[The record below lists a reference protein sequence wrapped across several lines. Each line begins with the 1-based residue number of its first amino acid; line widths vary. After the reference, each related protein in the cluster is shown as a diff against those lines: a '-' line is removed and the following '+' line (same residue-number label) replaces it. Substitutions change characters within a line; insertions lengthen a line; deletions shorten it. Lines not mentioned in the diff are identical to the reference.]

1 MAATTKCTFVYQCTS
16 SCWTKIL
23 TADCNK
29 PMASDP
35 CAIMIAP
42 HRAAADSDDCV
53 QSAGAGGE
61 SLGLRSQSPLASAIR
76 TQLEVT
82 ASESRSRARS
92 AHRRRRVRRHP
103 RPAEPAVAGNPALGL
118 AGTRNLNT
126 VQVGHPSRAAR
137 AKYHRRARRRR
148 PPQATQVG
156 TSPSNPREHHSDIEW
171 QSIKPP
177 LIVKISRR
185 HPALESAAA

>member
-1 MAATTKCTFVYQCTS
+1 MAATTNCTFVYQCTS

-29 PMASDP
+29 PMASESDP
-35 CAIMIAP
+35 CAIMIALHRP
-42 HRAAADSDDCV
+42 GPGPRAAADSDHDDCV

-137 AKYHRRARRRR
+137 A
-148 PPQATQVG
+148 
-156 TSPSNPREHHSDIEW
+156 E
-171 QSIKPP
+171 
-177 LIVKISRR
+177 
-185 HPALESAAA
+185 